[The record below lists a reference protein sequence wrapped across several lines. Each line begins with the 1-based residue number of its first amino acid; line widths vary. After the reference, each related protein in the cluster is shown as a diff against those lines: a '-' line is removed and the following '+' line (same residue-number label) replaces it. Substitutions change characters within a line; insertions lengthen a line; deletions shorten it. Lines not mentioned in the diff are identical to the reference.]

1 MGKVQVYSFD
11 GTTWN
16 QVGNDIVYPD
26 GIAECHSSAGCQFGG
41 NGAIDLSK
49 DGTRI
54 VISARYKGPTSA
66 TYEGKAYIFKYD
78 GSSTWVQEF
87 AQDGEVAGDYFG
99 TKCEISDDGLTAA
112 CSSQD
117 NNGLDTACNAYPDY
131 NNGYGCN

>member
-54 VISARYKGPTSA
+54 VISARYKGTNERMNQPTH
-66 TYEGKAYIFKYD
+66 EGKAYIFKYD

-87 AQDGEVAGDYFG
+87 AQYGEAAGDYFG
-99 TKCEISDDGLTAA
+99 TTCEIS
-112 CSSQD
+112 
-117 NNGLDTACNAYPDY
+117 
-131 NNGYGCN
+131 